1 MSFAKKEF
9 SSAIKER
16 MRLRNDVLRK
26 KTEENGKLYV
36 KQRDKYVSFLNRLK
50 KSVIKNWVRKMLK
63 IKRKFGKQ

>member
-36 KQRDKYVSFLNRLK
+36 KQRDKYVSLLNRLK
-50 KSVIKNWVRKMLK
+50 KSVIKTWVRKMLK

>member
-26 KTEENGKLYV
+26 KTEENVKLYV

-50 KSVIKNWVRKMLK
+50 KSVIKTWVRKILK

>member
-26 KTEENGKLYV
+26 KTEENGKLYI
-36 KQRDKYVSFLNRLK
+36 KQRDKYVSLLNRLK
-50 KSVIKNWVRKMLK
+50 KSVIKTWVRKM
-63 IKRKFGKQ
+63 

>member
-36 KQRDKYVSFLNRLK
+36 KQRDKYVSFLNKLK